1 MLSYT
6 DQLIFIGTM
15 PRDHQ
20 TLDAIAL
27 LLQKYGFGAKIRKIT
42 IFKQDLRIQ
51 ECETIKNLT
60 IQKSLGGS

>member
-20 TLDAIAL
+20 TLDTIAL
-27 LLQKYGFGAKIRKIT
+27 LLQKYGFEAKILK
-42 IFKQDLRIQ
+42 IFKQDLRI
-51 ECETIKNLT
+51 
-60 IQKSLGGS
+60 